1 MVVYLYKKGRQTM
14 KNIITTIAMF
24 ILTITAQAQILT
36 VKADSFYHFKHSL
49 DISTD
54 EAVQTKNYTF
64 IDYKVGQVE
73 FKFNEAEKMVLITFS
88 NGNQDFAFIDS
99 MSKFDNGEINYF
111 VTFSQNNVKGYYSLS
126 SLRER
131 NVLWCGYYNT
141 DKTMGNW
148 SSVIKDIKINE

>member
-1 MVVYLYKKGRQTM
+1 M

-24 ILTITAQAQILT
+24 ILTIGAQAQIVT

-64 IDYKVGQVE
+64 IDYKVGQAE
-73 FKFNEAEKMVLITFS
+73 FKFDEVNKMVSITFYDGS
-88 NGNQDFAFIDS
+88 QDFAFIDS

-111 VTFSQNNVKGYYSLS
+111 VSFSKNNLKGYYSLS
-126 SLRER
+126 SLRKR

-148 SSVIKDIKINE
+148 SSVIKDIKID